1 MLVIA
6 ILTAIVIGVV
16 IACVQPQMPETF
28 SRGFQQVR
36 TMFGG
41 VQGRAVGGIA
51 PPSLA
56 DRHAAIIA
64 AASSQNVVTRAQEVV
79 MTGERSHNCLGA
91 DNEVM
96 LEVENDI
103 GAHQI
108 DVSYS
113 FEGASGQMSGR
124 PIKVA
129 SCGAQSMIKQCI
141 PVATATQKMRLQALA
156 YYYEEPVDGKSNIRE
171 EPRVYPTLV
180 DKVDDKIIL
189 KASEFLVAV

>member
-1 MLVIA
+1 
-6 ILTAIVIGVV
+6 
-16 IACVQPQMPETF
+16 
-28 SRGFQQVR
+28 
-36 TMFGG
+36 
-41 VQGRAVGGIA
+41 
-51 PPSLA
+51 
-56 DRHAAIIA
+56 
-64 AASSQNVVTRAQEVV
+64 